1 MRIKNCDLR
10 DFFWCAS
17 LALALAAAAQ
27 PGALGQSKAARSAAS
42 QDART
47 RSSEDGNQAYTT
59 NCAGCHGLD
68 GKGGERAPDIATR
81 PHARQLSDAAILSIL
96 RTGVPN
102 TAMPSFRFLTPA
114 IRKSLVAH
122 LRTLQGAGTG
132 VALAGDASRG
142 KALFFGK
149 AACAKCHM
157 VQGQGGF
164 FGSDLTDFAGG
175 RSPEAIRAAIVSPNR
190 DLDPRHRILIATL
203 PGGELLEGIARNED
217 NFSLQ
222 LLTPDGRIHLLNKA
236 SLAALVRR
244 EESPMPDDYAK
255 VLSSNEMDDLVKFLA
270 STARSRPAAKRVEDS
285 NEE

>member
-114 IRKSLVAH
+114 IRKSSS
-122 LRTLQGAGTG
+122 RTFELCRAQAQ
-132 VALAGDASRG
+132 AWRSQEMHRE
-142 KALFFGK
+142 
-149 AACAKCHM
+149 AK
-157 VQGQGGF
+157 
-164 FGSDLTDFAGG
+164 
-175 RSPEAIRAAIVSPNR
+175 RS
-190 DLDPRHRILIATL
+190 
-203 PGGELLEGIARNED
+203 
-217 NFSLQ
+217 
-222 LLTPDGRIHLLNKA
+222 
-236 SLAALVRR
+236 
-244 EESPMPDDYAK
+244 
-255 VLSSNEMDDLVKFLA
+255 FLA
-270 STARSRPAAKRVEDS
+270 KRPARSVTWSRAKADFS
-285 NEE
+285 ALT